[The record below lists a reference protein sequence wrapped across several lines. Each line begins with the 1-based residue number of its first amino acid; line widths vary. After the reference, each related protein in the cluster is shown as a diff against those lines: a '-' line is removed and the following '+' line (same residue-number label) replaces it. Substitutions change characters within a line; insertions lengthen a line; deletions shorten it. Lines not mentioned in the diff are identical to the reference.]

1 MENECQIYYGI
12 IVICELIR
20 QYTCYEITL
29 LPTSVT
35 VTCYDV
41 HGLIYQIVW
50 WSYMT
55 DEQYKTN
62 RERNEEYVV

>member
-41 HGLIYQIVW
+41 HGLIYQIV
-50 WSYMT
+50 
-55 DEQYKTN
+55 
-62 RERNEEYVV
+62 